1 MLLVLPDL
9 SFSIGIH
16 MRKERGK
23 RERKEPEKK
32 EFEEKVIFVNRCAK
46 VLKGGR
52 KFSFSALVV
61 VGNENGLVGY
71 GFAKANE
78 LTDSIRKAREDAH
91 KNIITFVRNGSTI
104 PHEVHSKKDGVRI
117 LIKPAPEGAGV
128 IAGPKIR
135 AVLELAGVKDAVAKS
150 LGSSNPVNMIR
161 ATFKALQSLRSRDE
175 VLKNRG
181 VAT

>member
-1 MLLVLPDL
+1 MMNKHNERDNRRRRD
-9 SFSIGIH
+9 S
-16 MRKERGK
+16 RKE
-23 RERKEPEKK
+23 EKENK
-32 EFEEKVIFVNRCAK
+32 EFEEKVLFVNRCAK

-78 LTDSIRKAREDAH
+78 LTDAIRKARENAQ
-91 KNIITFVRNGSTI
+91 KGLITFERKGTTI
-104 PHEVHSKKDGVRI
+104 PHEVHAKQDGVRI

-150 LGSSNPVNMIR
+150 LGSSNPINMVR
-161 ATFKALQSLRSRDE
+161 AVFKALLSLRNRDE
-175 VLKNRG
+175 VLKMRG
-181 VAT
+181 VA

>member
-1 MLLVLPDL
+1 MN
-9 SFSIGIH
+9 
-16 MRKERGK
+16 KERDRTNARG
-23 RERKEPEKK
+23 RTNADEGENK

-61 VGNENGLVGY
+61 VGNEKGLVGY

-78 LTDSIRKAREDAH
+78 LTDSIRKARDDAY
-91 KNIITFVRNGSTI
+91 KNLITFEQDGSTI
-104 PHEVHSKKDGVRI
+104 PHEVHAKQDGVRI

-128 IAGPKIR
+128 IAGSKIR
-135 AVLELAGVKDAVAKS
+135 SVLELAGIKDAVAKS

-161 ATFKALQSLRSRDE
+161 ATFKALKSLRNKQE
-175 VLKNRG
+175 VLKYRG
-181 VAT
+181 VA